1 MVEDWQTDCCSSLA
15 TATPATAL
23 PLPFASTSV
32 VASFCCC
39 CWHRR
44 GRHLVAVSLLPFSA
58 PCHSSALLNAR
69 LIIQIVEHTYN
80 TKQREKSI
88 EIGGG
93 EGCRRERE
101 RDKIKNRRQRRR
113 KEKETIRTASVACF
127 VCNGSHSRWREMNTK
142 KRKIKSEKTFEIAA
156 TTKVVAA
163 LAGGEM
169 RSQTEA
175 PSLPL
180 LLLLLLLLLLS

>member
-88 EIGGG
+88 EIGRG

-101 RDKIKNRRQRRR
+101 RQNKEQKA
-113 KEKETIRTASVACF
+113 KEKERKRDDTDSVSCLLRLQRQPQPMARDE
-127 VCNGSHSRWREMNTK
+127 HKEK
-142 KRKIKSEKTFEIAA
+142 KDQE
-156 TTKVVAA
+156 
-163 LAGGEM
+163 
-169 RSQTEA
+169 
-175 PSLPL
+175 
-180 LLLLLLLLLLS
+180 